1 MQELFKWHERTGSSL
16 LSELSPVPC
25 WPIWLLRAASGAG
38 AFMEAG
44 LAAEVASVG
53 ADSTQAEAASAAVD
67 LEEVDLEEVDFTEVD
82 FTEVDSGAVWAEDLP
97 MEWEDPEVDS
107 DRQRRL
113 TRRSA
118 GSLIR

>member
-1 MQELFKWHERTGSSL
+1 M
-16 LSELSPVPC
+16 
-25 WPIWLLRAASGAG
+25 
-38 AFMEAG
+38 
-44 LAAEVASVG
+44 AAEVASVG

-67 LEEVDLEEVDFTEVD
+67 LEEVDLEEVDFTEVDFTEVD